1 MKEATP
7 RKRPPLMLQI
17 SLPTANWLYDL
28 SNLSQILGA
37 ALVLMGTFGAVW
49 SGHVRDGYADRER
62 QQLEAKIVPRHL
74 SDEQRDSLLQ
84 KLSSTKWKSAE
95 ILWHGTGEPESYA
108 RNLALVFE
116 QAKIQT
122 HVHTLG
128 PFIPSAW
135 GLIIV
140 ITENDDSAKLK
151 AILDEVGVPS
161 VLAETND
168 TLGKKDHPTIL
179 VGARED

>member
-7 RKRPPLMLQI
+7 PSMFQI

-49 SGHVRDGYADRER
+49 TGHVRDGYADRER

-74 SDEQRDSLLQ
+74 SDEQKNSFLQ
-84 KLSSTKWKSAE
+84 KLALTGWTSAE
-95 ILWHGTGEPESYA
+95 ILWHGTGEPEAYA
-108 RNLALVFE
+108 RSLALVFE

-140 ITENDDSAKLK
+140 ITENDDSARLK
-151 AILDEVGVPS
+151 AMLDEVGVPS

-168 TLGKKDHPTIL
+168 TLGKKNHPTIL

>member
-1 MKEATP
+1 MF
-7 RKRPPLMLQI
+7 QI

-49 SGHVRDGYADRER
+49 TGHVRDGYADRER

-74 SDEQRDSLLQ
+74 SDEQKNSLIQ
-84 KLSSTKWKSAE
+84 KLASTGWKSAE
-95 ILWHGTGEPESYA
+95 ILWHGTGEPEAYA

-122 HVHTLG
+122 DVHTLG

-135 GLIIV
+135 GLIVV
-140 ITENDDSAKLK
+140 ITENDDSTRLK
-151 AILDEVGVPS
+151 AILDEVGIPS
-161 VLAETND
+161 VFAKTND
-168 TLGKKDHPTIL
+168 TLGKKDHPTLL